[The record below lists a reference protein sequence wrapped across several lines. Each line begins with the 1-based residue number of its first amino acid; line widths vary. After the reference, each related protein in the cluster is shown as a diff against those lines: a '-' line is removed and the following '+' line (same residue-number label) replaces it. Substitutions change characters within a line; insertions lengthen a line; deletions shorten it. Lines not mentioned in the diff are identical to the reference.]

1 MEGNGRKANKARN
14 NHSHKKAKKVFKKV
28 QINRIP
34 SHKLNK

>member
-14 NHSHKKAKKVFKKV
+14 DHSPKKKRSYKKV

-34 SHKLNK
+34 SHKFNK